1 MKNKLLEKI
10 QNDNSEMFDFFKKFS
25 QDLYESIDLTSN
37 IDVDFDFAQKIR
49 NILKNNRFYNLFED
63 FYFVKCKEINYL
75 GFVLTLKNKS
85 IVSCTFNKKEFF
97 IYRIIIPTNINNLSV
112 LHSEDL
118 SFIYNNDL
126 LTGKPIDEDNEAVF
140 NFLNNKINKDMIEA
154 AQLTCDLD
162 ISCLVDF
169 NMTPFLIKKE
179 DGIYLLKNYTSEE
192 KFIIRPRLPR

>member
-10 QNDNSEMFDFFKKFS
+10 QKDNIEMFYFFKKLS
-25 QDLYESIDLTSN
+25 QELYESIDLTSRIN
-37 IDVDFDFAQKIR
+37 VDFDDKMH
-49 NILKNNRFYNLFED
+49 NILINNKFYNFFED
-63 FYFVKCKEINYL
+63 FYFSKCKDINYL
-75 GFVLTLKNKS
+75 AFVLVLKNKS

-112 LHSEDL
+112 LHSQDL

-126 LTGKPIDEDNEAVF
+126 LTGVYIDENNKAVF
-140 NFLNNKINKDMIEA
+140 NFLNNEINKDMIES

-169 NMTPFLIKKE
+169 NMTPFLINKE
-179 DGIYLLKNYTSEE
+179 DGIDLLKNYTSEE
-192 KFIIRPRLPR
+192 KFKIKPKLPR